1 MNVGY
6 LRLSRDDDKRN
17 YTSIENQQLIIEQVA
32 GEMDVTIDRWFI
44 DDGVSGYIFERPGF
58 QEMMSLLDQI
68 EMVFVKDFSRLGRHN
83 AKVLLLLDEFQER
96 EVRLIAVD
104 DHYDTADSEDDVIG
118 IKTWFNERYVKDT
131 SKKIRSAIGAKQ
143 KTGTLLTLPPFGYS
157 RNEKDNTKVDVVP
170 EEAEIIKLVF
180 HLYVGGMGYRKIAIH
195 LNETGTPTPSMRR
208 REREVKEG
216 HLSNK
221 SVATRWSDSMIKDI
235 LDNDYYIG
243 VLRTKKRERK
253 TVHGKDKR
261 VPKEEQFVFENHH
274 EAIIDTVIFEM
285 VQEIKDKRNRN
296 RYRGSQGQWEKTQLP
311 NPFSGCLFCKDCGS
325 YLTPVKRVSGKGQ
338 RKYYICSKYNAKGKA
353 YCSKAHLIEEED
365 LMRDVIK
372 CLSMCRDALCDVI
385 STYDL
390 RALAEKKKSV
400 EETRQEI
407 QEQLEERQKQL
418 RVLLKQKVIDIAGAD
433 DNADLIKE
441 TYESV
446 QLDLLAQI
454 KGFENQL
461 EELKDTGISA
471 EEMKHNLES
480 ALDVVDK
487 VIAGGKLEHWEIE
500 LLVDRIDVDENGMP
514 DIHLKYGLSG
524 LVNFSPVA
532 EAQRREN
539 ETICLAM
546 KLIAEDE
553 RGYTSAKSL
562 ARKMTDRGIPMSKKS
577 VLKFISLAREKGIIS
592 DSDNPLKPYTIIME
606 KSQILN
612 LFPDVIPY
620 TEHNLHGYAV
630 DRRHAGNG
638 I

>member
-208 REREVKEG
+208 REREVREG

-221 SVATRWSDSMIKDI
+221 SVATQWSDSMVKEI

-253 TVHGKDKR
+253 TVHGKDRR

-338 RKYYICSKYNAKGKA
+338 RKYYICSKYNTKGKA

-390 RALAEKKKSV
+390 RDLSKEKKSV

-407 QEQLEERQKQL
+407 QEQLDERQKQL
-418 RVLLKQKVIDIAGAD
+418 RVLLQQKVIDISGAGE
-433 DNADLIKE
+433 NADLIKE

-446 QLDLLAQI
+446 QMDLLAQI

-461 EELKDTGISA
+461 EELNDTGISA
-471 EEMKHNLES
+471 EEMRCNLES

-562 ARKMTDRGIPMSKKS
+562 AQKMTDSGIPMSKKA
-577 VLKFISLAREKGIIS
+577 VLKYLNLARERGIIV
-592 DSDNPLKPYTIIME
+592 DSGDPLKPYTIIMD
-606 KSQILN
+606 KSQILE
-612 LFPDVIPY
+612 LFPDAITY
-620 TEHNLHGYAV
+620 TGHNLHGYEA